1 MGIVSIVKTGFTM
14 VFKKASTTATKSAVT
29 KLSTFTPGKNLVTI
43 ITAAAEM
50 SILRIK
56 LMR

>member
-1 MGIVSIVKTGFTM
+1 M